1 MRTTDNLSVA
11 MSWGDYGIDRTP
23 KGGTITRAG
32 VPLAT
37 GTRALNAKVIEILG
51 FGLDVFDISCI
62 CNQGEVE
69 RLGAMP
75 ASERKA
81 MVDRVIGVHRIEEV
95 QKWTGEQ
102 ATLLAR
108 EVEVLTRGLRVPVE
122 PVCPADYAAV
132 QLSGGWPAGAAR

>member
-1 MRTTDNLSVA
+1 M
-11 MSWGDYGIDRTP
+11 
-23 KGGTITRAG
+23 
-32 VPLAT
+32 PLAT
-37 GTRALNAKVIEILG
+37 GTRALNAKVIEFLG

-102 ATLLAR
+102 ALLLGR
-108 EVEVLTRGLRVPVE
+108 EVEVLTPGAARACGACAAGRLRS
-122 PVCPADYAAV
+122 V
-132 QLSGGWPAGAAR
+132 QRAGGRRAGAAR